1 MGNWANYLDK
11 AQSTVIWNLLGDWP
25 GDVILNHPGLGDL
38 LCKWRRVLFGYYR
51 RMNNSESVVLSP
63 SWEAIFTDCSQL
75 PPSSLYVVSVVQ
87 DSSLLPY
94 STVVESPFTE
104 GFKST
109 AFHPLS
115 TGVGSI
121 SWWHCRCTLVFFPF
135 AGPAPVTSQSP
146 IPCKLCILYKGLT
159 VVHRREDSTSLCL
172 GVWEQSCLA
181 VVNNLN
187 NVLGA
192 PLGVLSSPP
201 GPE

>member
-11 AQSTVIWNLLGDWP
+11 VQSTVIWNLLSDWP

-63 SWEAIFTDCSQL
+63 SWEAIFTDCFQL

-121 SWWHCRCTLVFFPF
+121 SWWHCRCTLVFSICRSCSCDQ
-135 AGPAPVTSQSP
+135 PVSHPVQT
-146 IPCKLCILYKGLT
+146 LYPLQRLYCWAQKG
-159 VVHRREDSTSLCL
+159 R
-172 GVWEQSCLA
+172 
-181 VVNNLN
+181 
-187 NVLGA
+187 
-192 PLGVLSSPP
+192 
-201 GPE
+201 